1 MPDDIRTDHAVSRTE
16 RKPGSGPD
24 AGGAR
29 EAGFRYVGPES
40 EVRGGPEAPPT
51 NKTLLPQRKK
61 TPLPRGKKKPL
72 PRGKITPLPQRGR
85 GRRAAPVRVIGS
97 ARSKSGRGDAITLT
111 LVRFAPST
119 PGSSA
124 RGHASP
130 AQRERFTEAAQ
141 ATPRNS

>member
-51 NKTLLPQRKK
+51 NKN
-61 TPLPRGKKKPL
+61 TP
-72 PRGKITPLPQRGR
+72 
-85 GRRAAPVRVIGS
+85 
-97 ARSKSGRGDAITLT
+97 
-111 LVRFAPST
+111 
-119 PGSSA
+119 
-124 RGHASP
+124 SP
-130 AQRERFTEAAQ
+130 AQENTSPAGQEKTSPAGQEKTSPAARERQ
-141 ATPRNS
+141 ARSAGEGDRVGT